1 MENDTST
8 LTKTQ
13 RAIAAIG
20 TRQDVADYIS
30 RRLGWRV
37 TRQAVD
43 KWYQRGA
50 LPFQMADRYAA
61 LVAKRAQQKGHQV
74 TKDELLGEVIVPA
87 DRLPDRASG

>member
-1 MENDTST
+1 MENDTD
-8 LTKTQ
+8 LRTKTQ
-13 RAIAAIG
+13 QAIAAIG

-50 LPFQMADRYAA
+50 LPFQMAEVYAGMIS
-61 LVAKRAQQKGHQV
+61 KRAKQLGHDV
-74 TKDELLGEVIVPA
+74 TKDELLGDVIVP
-87 DRLPDRASG
+87 